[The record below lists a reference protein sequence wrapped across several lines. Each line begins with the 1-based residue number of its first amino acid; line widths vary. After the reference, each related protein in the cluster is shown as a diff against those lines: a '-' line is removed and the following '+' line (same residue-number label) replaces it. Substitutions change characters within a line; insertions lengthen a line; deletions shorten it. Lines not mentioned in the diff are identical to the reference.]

1 MGDIKVEDLVR
12 SIREQA
18 RESAAQ
24 QSASSNAPPDGSA
37 RSLTRLQTSLTITGR
52 TQDQL
57 PPLTTYRSGSPARL
71 ELWIKRQ
78 LKRVTHWFTWEQVNF
93 NSSVD
98 SALKNTLAVLQTHE
112 QRLASLQDELD
123 ASSGAKANLE
133 SQVAELEAR
142 LSQVESRFNAL
153 LSEKLSELRREHR
166 KAIELL
172 LDEQRISFKQ
182 LALEISEA
190 GVIAD
195 RTKRSIQLRVDQL
208 AARVDEL
215 NAEQHEVKEV
225 GGKAIH
231 EITRNFANES

>member
-12 SIREQA
+12 GIRAHA

-24 QSASSNAPPDGSA
+24 QSASATATPDGSA
-37 RSLTRLQTSLTITGR
+37 RPLTRIETSLTITGR
-52 TQDQL
+52 TKDQL
-57 PPLTTYRSGSPARL
+57 PPLTTYRSGLPARF

-78 LKRVTHWFTWEQVNF
+78 LKRVTHWYTWEQVNF

-98 SALKNTLAVLQTHE
+98 SALKNALAVLQTHE
-112 QRLASLQDELD
+112 QRMASLQDELD
-123 ASSGAKANLE
+123 ASLGAKARVE

-142 LSQVESRFNAL
+142 LSQIKCQFNAL
-153 LSEKLSELRREHR
+153 LSEELSELRREHR

-172 LDEQRISFKQ
+172 LDEQRISVKQ

-195 RTKRSIQLRVDQL
+195 RTKRSIQLRVDEL
-208 AARVDEL
+208 TARVEEL
-215 NAEQHEVKEV
+215 NVK
-225 GGKAIH
+225 H
-231 EITRNFANES
+231 H